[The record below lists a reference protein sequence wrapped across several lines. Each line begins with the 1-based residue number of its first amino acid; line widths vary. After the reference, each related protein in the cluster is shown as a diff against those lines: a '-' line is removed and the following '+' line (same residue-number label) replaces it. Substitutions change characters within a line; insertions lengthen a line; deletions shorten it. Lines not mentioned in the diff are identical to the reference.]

1 MAYIIISLFI
11 LAGLIALIESH
22 FKDSQKNKL
31 MLFFLVPLVLTA
43 GLREVGLDPDSEN
56 YEMVYRNYYSVT
68 ATENTEFTYLLLSA
82 FFNLFTNDVHIL
94 FILYAIM
101 GVGLKLLAIRKT
113 TEFTFLSLAIYI
125 CFYFCVNEMTQ
136 IRTGVL
142 SGMFLLSLTLIAE
155 GKRKWALLLI
165 LAGSCFHVS
174 GLALIPLLL
183 LNNKELKGKRKI
195 FWCCVIP
202 AGYVIY
208 FIGVGVMMMLDIPFI
223 GAKLANYQ
231 QAEDTGQSMAGVN
244 VFGPLYLI
252 NIMIYL
258 YLMYFSKTV
267 TEYNKYFPIIIKI
280 FALGILAYASLSFI
294 PVIAERISLLL
305 RVVGI
310 FLFPC
315 IACTIR
321 PRWLGITIVLL
332 LGLIYMN
339 YGLNYIDFQFIWKV

>member
-11 LAGLIALIESH
+11 LAGMCALIESH
-22 FKDSQKNKL
+22 IQDNQKNQL

-56 YEMVYRNYYSVT
+56 YEMVYRNYYT
-68 ATENTEFTYLLLSA
+68 ATATGNTEFTYVLLSA
-82 FFNLFTNDVHIL
+82 FLNLFTNDVHIL

-125 CFYFCVNEMTQ
+125 SFYFCVHEMTQ
-136 IRTGVL
+136 IR
-142 SGMFLLSLTLIAE
+142 IAE
-155 GKRKWALLLI
+155 GKRKWALFLI

-174 GLALIPLLL
+174 GLALLPLLL

-244 VFGPLYLI
+244 VFGPLYMI
-252 NIMIYL
+252 NIMIYF

-280 FALGILAYASLSFI
+280 FGLGILAYASLSFI

-332 LGLIYMN
+332 LGLIYIN